1 MILQLTIRFY
11 TVRERPKNEQKIK
24 IDNIKEHFQVLK
36 HKHPRP
42 RNEDIFITCQ
52 SLKNLTKGFCPRA
65 RNQQVSLMDNHESY
79 HYRVIKSTAAWKL
92 AWYARDSVLFKS
104 SVWAKSWIWSEPLLH
119 TEQGNKPGYQPT
131 KRISHWNKKEF
142 RRILSPKDK

>member
-42 RNEDIFITCQ
+42 RKEDIFITCQ
-52 SLKNLTKGFCPRA
+52 SFKNLTKGFCSRA

-104 SVWAKSWIWSEPLLH
+104 SV
-119 TEQGNKPGYQPT
+119 
-131 KRISHWNKKEF
+131 
-142 RRILSPKDK
+142 